1 MRTTLDVDDGVLAAA
16 RALSA
21 EHGISLGDAISEL
34 ARRGLAHRA
43 PVELDGL
50 PAFDVSADAAAIT
63 PEMVREA
70 NEEQG
75 LS

>member
-1 MRTTLDVDDGVLAAA
+1 MDIDDGVLAAA

-21 EHGISLGDAISEL
+21 ERGISLGDAISEL

-43 PVELDGL
+43 PVVLDGL
-50 PAFDVSADAAAIT
+50 PAFEVSVDAAAIT

-70 NEEQG
+70 NQEQ
-75 LS
+75 

>member
-1 MRTTLDVDDGVLAAA
+1 MGCWPPLGQT
-16 RALSA
+16 LSA
-21 EHGISLGDAISEL
+21 ERGISLDDAISEL

-43 PVELDGL
+43 PVVVDGI
-50 PAFDVSADAAAIT
+50 PAFAFSADAAAIT

-75 LS
+75 SS